1 MPESQIPVLPS
12 LSLPARI
19 FLNEANDFIHCTT
32 LCTTPVLIKMENV
45 KKGVGK
51 LVGATC
57 CITGV
62 LVIALPIPIIVNNF
76 GLVRVFQFSRI
87 LDLLDRKSDRKYN
100 IFIELIL
107 IGYFRFEFPFLT
119 FRIMSFGSLLE
130 YLKYF
135 GPFLV
140 KWDEYENDEKL
151 LARFFL
157 EVSSMSHT
165 LFSMSHPL
173 SLYKRYWSHSTF
185 VAHYHCIFA
194 RYFKCIGSAKIWI
207 VPCEPY
213 TRFISFLPKPQ
224 TQPHQ
229 TNLFCLH
236 VFFPANK
243 P

>member
-1 MPESQIPVLPS
+1 
-12 LSLPARI
+12 
-19 FLNEANDFIHCTT
+19 
-32 LCTTPVLIKMENV
+32 
-45 KKGVGK
+45 
-51 LVGATC
+51 
-57 CITGV
+57 
-62 LVIALPIPIIVNNF
+62 
-76 GLVRVFQFSRI
+76 
-87 LDLLDRKSDRKYN
+87 
-100 IFIELIL
+100 
-107 IGYFRFEFPFLT
+107 
-119 FRIMSFGSLLE
+119 MSFGSLLE

-224 TQPHQ
+224 TQPHP

-236 VFFPANK
+236 VFFSCKQTLALPHDVFCLSGHPKALSLTRNILRTQAITHNNPK
-243 P
+243 CTQINTYMDES